1 MNTDFI
7 GFSFDGIHSND
18 LNILRVS
25 DGDRY
30 SEAMF
35 PEIEDLTIDVPGR
48 NGTYYYGTRYSKR
61 NFEISIAFDSVT
73 ETQFRNIRRLFGQQ
87 KICPL
92 IFDERPYKVYMAKV
106 ESPIELQYICFD
118 EPMKEPF
125 SQTNPEDPLPDGVRW
140 VDNEGTREKEK
151 IDPWVYTGGTQRI
164 YKGEGTINFVC
175 YFPYAKQQFKT
186 LEEYGDY
193 PNVDE
198 WAESSGILPQSIYNH
213 YQYDVYH
220 ELRDPAAAQESN
232 ESEAEESEEPT
243 KSSKYTSR
251 IYTYNPGDIDTTY
264 YLFLPYNNNGEL
276 APNMEDSVI
285 RILTDGYEEM
295 RIKPFSTDVVLPPD
309 SNISVLT
316 VENGVII
323 DTRGELIQ
331 GVLYDYITRTWKL
344 TGNVY
349 NKYIQS
355 GKFGKIRHG
364 DKFISRQQGIYMNF
378 GPLGENPNITEVPTI
393 FYNYLYY

>member
-118 EPMKEPF
+118 EKAYEWELH
-125 SQTNPEDPLPDGVRW
+125 TEEDGYIKGSIDHKHWTDNVR
-140 VDNEGTREKEK
+140 
-151 IDPWVYTGGTQRI
+151 RI

-186 LEEYGDY
+186 LEEYSDY
-193 PNVDE
+193 LNVDE
-198 WAESSGILPQSIYNH
+198 WAESSGILSQSTYNH

-232 ESEAEESEEPT
+232 ESEAESEEPT

-251 IYTYNPGDIDTTY
+251 IYTYNPGDIDATY
-264 YLFLPYNNNGEL
+264 YLFLPYTESEL
-276 APNMEDSVI
+276 APNMEDDVI

-295 RIKPFSTDVVLPPD
+295 RIKPFTADVQD
-309 SNISVLT
+309 MT

-364 DKFISRQQGIYMNF
+364 DKFIFRQQGIYMNF
-378 GPLGENPNITEVPTI
+378 GPLGENPDITKVPTI

>member
-140 VDNEGTREKEK
+140 VDNEGTREREK
-151 IDPWVYTGGTQRI
+151 
-164 YKGEGTINFVC
+164 
-175 YFPYAKQQFKT
+175 
-186 LEEYGDY
+186 
-193 PNVDE
+193 
-198 WAESSGILPQSIYNH
+198 
-213 YQYDVYH
+213 
-220 ELRDPAAAQESN
+220 
-232 ESEAEESEEPT
+232 
-243 KSSKYTSR
+243 
-251 IYTYNPGDIDTTY
+251 
-264 YLFLPYNNNGEL
+264 
-276 APNMEDSVI
+276 
-285 RILTDGYEEM
+285 
-295 RIKPFSTDVVLPPD
+295 
-309 SNISVLT
+309 
-316 VENGVII
+316 
-323 DTRGELIQ
+323 
-331 GVLYDYITRTWKL
+331 
-344 TGNVY
+344 
-349 NKYIQS
+349 
-355 GKFGKIRHG
+355 
-364 DKFISRQQGIYMNF
+364 
-378 GPLGENPNITEVPTI
+378 
-393 FYNYLYY
+393 